1 MSYLPS
7 SPKLANLADVL
18 AKYPGRGILLYKL
31 LQDLKGG
38 SFSLSSEIREL
49 IVTYTL
55 DLNGCGF
62 CLNTHKAVFAAF
74 DLDGNVFGQ
83 LSTDI
88 DSANIGENL
97 KPLLRFVQKLTL
109 TPDQITPTDAQ
120 HVFDA
125 GWDEQAFL
133 DSVFLCAIVNC
144 VNRVVMG
151 AGLDVDYSLAYKAGI
166 NCRQPFLD
174 QADKENDLE
183 PLSLSHV

>member
-1 MSYLPS
+1 MSHLPS
-7 SPKLANLADVL
+7 SPKLVNLADML
-18 AKYPGRGILLYKL
+18 AKYPRRGILLYKL
-31 LQDLKGG
+31 LQDIKGNG
-38 SFSLSSEIREL
+38 FSLSSEIREL

-83 LSTDI
+83 LKTDI

-109 TPDQITPTDAQ
+109 TPDQITLADAQ
-120 HVFDA
+120 PVFNA

-133 DSVFLCAIVNC
+133 DSIFICALVNC
-144 VNRVVMG
+144 VNRVVIG
-151 AGLDVDYSLAYKAGI
+151 AGLGVDYSLAYKRGI
-166 NCRQPFLD
+166 HDGQPILT
-174 QADKENDLE
+174 
-183 PLSLSHV
+183 P